1 MKKISQRTIPCDDA
15 LLIGANKRFALLYNM
30 NITNILFIYDIQKDD
45 TKEFQ
50 WDEGILVRK
59 NHFIL
64 ETLAERRNRRQGSLV
79 YDVRFYLYVITT
91 LVRLTTTSV
100 LSDFMLIV

>member
-1 MKKISQRTIPCDDA
+1 MKKIAQRTIPCDDA

-50 WDEGILVRK
+50 WDEGIFSKKNPFFSLKSYQKRK
-59 NHFIL
+59 
-64 ETLAERRNRRQGSLV
+64 NRRQ
-79 YDVRFYLYVITT
+79 
-91 LVRLTTTSV
+91 
-100 LSDFMLIV
+100 